1 MLHCTHLRASE
12 ITEHAEAQLFLY
24 VILQMKLIDDGD
36 YQNAKD
42 FSDFVYARVAN
53 SNSRLMDHVVAKA
66 FYFMAVAYEKVG

>member
-1 MLHCTHLRASE
+1 
-12 ITEHAEAQLFLY
+12 
-24 VILQMKLIDDGD
+24 MKLIDDGD